1 MSKTAASG
9 GGNAHFAF
17 WALIALGLGGGAVWL
32 NGEASKER
40 ERLDRYKK
48 DYREM
53 ADRMRRPV
61 EQHLKAAKGGG
72 ATAAGEDLLTFLSR
86 KASGAKIPPG
96 LFSIQRNETK
106 VGPWREQTFT
116 VNLRGSKETPLQR
129 APVADFLRLVET
141 ERPAVRTRTLNLVF
155 AGNDLATAVL
165 TFAFFELDK

>member
-1 MSKTAASG
+1 MSKPAASG
-9 GGNAHFAF
+9 PGNAQFLF
-17 WALIALGLGGGAVWL
+17 WILIALGLAGAGVWL
-32 NGEASKER
+32 HGEAGKER
-40 ERLDRYKK
+40 EKLDRYKK

-53 ADRMRRPV
+53 ADRMRRPI
-61 EQHLKAAKGGG
+61 EAHLKAAKGGG
-72 ATAAGEDLLTFLSR
+72 AKSAGEDLLTFLSR
-86 KASGAKIPPG
+86 KANGAQIPPS
-96 LFSIQRNETK
+96 LFAIQRNESK

-141 ERPAVRTRTLNLVF
+141 ERPAVRVRTLNLMF